1 MRDYQATNNPYVLP
15 EDVYRQTLWF
25 IRGYY
30 RRQEEANS
38 ILEES
43 PAPSDGLPHGSGTSD
58 PVSNKADRRAALTRS
73 NDIIDREREEI
84 PVEYRE
90 AVWQNIHFRTP
101 YPVFADRHTYGRYK
115 SKLIYLVA
123 ISAGFLQP

>member
-1 MRDYQATNNPYVLP
+1 MRDYQATNNPYALP
-15 EDVYRQTLWF
+15 EDVYRQSLWF

-30 RRQEEANS
+30 RRREEAAA
-38 ILEES
+38 ILDES

-58 PVSNKADRRAALTRS
+58 PVSAKAARRSDLIRD
-73 NDIIDREREEI
+73 NEIIDREREKI
-84 PVEYRE
+84 PAEYRE

-101 YPVFADRHTYGRYK
+101 YPVYADRHTYGRYK

-123 ISAGFLQP
+123 LSKGYL